1 MSTQFTLASLF
12 FSSCSFPLSASIAKI
27 SVFDLEHNGLVQR
40 ARVGSGGMQPTNL
53 TVRGDS
59 LYVLNAGGNGNVVG
73 FDAGPSG
80 DLSMFSGSSRALS
93 RNAWLSAAELPTPPR
108 SKVACGL
115 SQPRA
120 TP

>member
-53 TVRGDS
+53 TVRGDL

-93 RNAWLSAAELPTPPR
+93 GNAWLSAAELPTPPR